1 MIFNGISRV
10 FKLTSEEQYETIGR
24 FWDEMSLIY
33 GLENLRG
40 LGYKW
45 ENDEIYYAIGLKN
58 GDVEGYNLVIDL
70 PDDGW
75 ITAIGETDRLKE
87 LYDEIY
93 KIDEDIAAQGD
104 DDINEAI
111 DIGNTSISSHSK
123 NDKHRAV
130 AFRLA
135 LYFLLKK
142 ANFGL

>member
-58 GDVEGYNLVIDL
+58 GDIEGYNLSIYL
-70 PDDGW
+70 PDEDW
-75 ITAIGETDRLKE
+75 VKVSGETDRLKE

-93 KIDEDIAAQGD
+93 KNGRLPYEIETFYD
-104 DDINEAI
+104 DGSCE
-111 DIGNTSISSHSK
+111 ISYY
-123 NDKHRAV
+123 RA
-130 AFRLA
+130 
-135 LYFLLKK
+135 
-142 ANFGL
+142 N